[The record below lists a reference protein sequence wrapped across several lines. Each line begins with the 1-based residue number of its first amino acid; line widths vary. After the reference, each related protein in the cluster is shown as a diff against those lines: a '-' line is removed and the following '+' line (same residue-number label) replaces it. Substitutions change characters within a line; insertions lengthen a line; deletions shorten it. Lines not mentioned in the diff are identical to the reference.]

1 MKNITNRMKNLVLMK
16 FLMLISKEIIA
27 FNAV

>member
-1 MKNITNRMKNLVLMK
+1 MKKITNRMKKLVLMK
-16 FLMLISKEIIA
+16 FLMLIGKEIIA

>member
-1 MKNITNRMKNLVLMK
+1 MKKITNRMKNLVLMK